1 MFQFHCQ
8 PPLPSFTEYFF
19 NDLPQ
24 AVDTVVPA
32 AAAAAAAATEVLT
45 VSLTELRF
53 NLN

>member
-32 AAAAAAAATEVLT
+32 AAAAAATEVLT
-45 VSLTELRF
+45 VSLTEF

>member
-32 AAAAAAAATEVLT
+32 AAAAAAATEVLT